1 MSKKKSQSNM
11 KRSIAR
17 RIGRWVVNVNRRLTD
32 RYQSFLSRR
41 PHRSFQHT
49 YRRDYIRSLKLP
61 GYVAFTHHVWKALH
75 KHWRT
80 FLLLVVLYTMIL
92 IVVGGVTSQDTY
104 TEINDLLKDSS
115 KDIFGDGAGKIGQA
129 GLLAASA
136 FLGGPGDLST
146 DQQIYLGIGLLFAW
160 LTTVWLLR
168 EYLLNRKPRLR
179 DGLYNSGSP
188 VLATVVVLLV
198 LSIQLLPVGLVALAY
213 SGLVSVG
220 LASEGFESM
229 LFWVF
234 AITVATLVLYWIT
247 STLIALVV
255 VTLPGMYPFR
265 ALKVSG
271 DLVMGRRLRIMYR
284 WLWAG
289 LVVVLAWAVVMI
301 PVILLD
307 TALKSTWPS
316 IQNVPIVPY
325 IGALMSSAT
334 VIWLAAYVYLLYR
347 RIVDDDAKPA

>member
-1 MSKKKSQSNM
+1 
-11 KRSIAR
+11 
-17 RIGRWVVNVNRRLTD
+17 
-32 RYQSFLSRR
+32 
-41 PHRSFQHT
+41 
-49 YRRDYIRSLKLP
+49 
-61 GYVAFTHHVWKALH
+61 
-75 KHWRT
+75 
-80 FLLLVVLYTMIL
+80 
-92 IVVGGVTSQDTY
+92 
-104 TEINDLLKDSS
+104 
-115 KDIFGDGAGKIGQA
+115 
-129 GLLAASA
+129 
-136 FLGGPGDLST
+136 
-146 DQQIYLGIGLLFAW
+146 
-160 LTTVWLLR
+160 
-168 EYLLNRKPRLR
+168 
-179 DGLYNSGSP
+179 
-188 VLATVVVLLV
+188 
-198 LSIQLLPVGLVALAY
+198 
-213 SGLVSVG
+213 
-220 LASEGFESM
+220 M